1 VQGVMLQAGSDQITA
16 LRARVAA
23 LTKQLGHPP
32 RFIVGKPGLDGHSNA
47 AEQVAVRAK
56 DAGFEVIYEGIRL
69 TPEQIAASALQEDVD
84 AVGLSIHS
92 GSHMTLIPR
101 IVALLKQNGMGN
113 VPVIV
118 GGIIPAGDQ
127 ETLKRQGVARIYT
140 PGSATLTEII
150 GDIADLVAE
159 RLDRAA

>member
-1 VQGVMLQAGSDQITA
+1 
-16 LRARVAA
+16 
-23 LTKQLGHPP
+23 
-32 RFIVGKPGLDGHSNA
+32 
-47 AEQVAVRAK
+47 
-56 DAGFEVIYEGIRL
+56 
-69 TPEQIAASALQEDVD
+69 
-84 AVGLSIHS
+84 
-92 GSHMTLIPR
+92 LIPR

-118 GGIIPAGDQ
+118 GGIIPESDQ